1 MALPC
6 VGCGREQSA
15 YLTTRHISQLTG
27 MLSES
32 AADLCQAGAI
42 PGAYKGRMAFV
53 AHPFSERDRLRE
65 SEANRTSR

>member
-27 MLSES
+27 MQSES
-32 AADLCQAGAI
+32 AADLCQAGAF
-42 PGAYKGRMAFV
+42 PGAYKGPDGTSWLI
-53 AHPFSERDRLRE
+53 PFRAGS
-65 SEANRTSR
+65 TS